1 MRTLLSNSWLA
12 APLGLLLLAAP
23 ARAQSPNACGCY
35 SDAQGACH
43 CTKPSKC
50 GCPDECEPIGCEKK
64 RLAEANREAEKELR
78 RISAR
83 EKDRSAKA
91 AKEMKEK
98 RAKQAAEKREARLK
112 ERKAKAEAKDEVDA
126 MLK

>member
-1 MRTLLSNSWLA
+1 MRTLITKSWLA

-23 ARAQSPNACGCY
+23 ARGQTPNACGCY
-35 SDAQGACH
+35 ADAQGACH
-43 CTKPSKC
+43 CTRPSKC

-64 RLAEANREAEKELR
+64 RLADANREAEKELR

-83 EKDRSAKA
+83 EKERSAKA

-98 RAKQAAEKREARLK
+98 RAKQANEKREARLK
-112 ERKAKAEAKDEVDA
+112 ERKAKAAAKDEVDA

>member
-1 MRTLLSNSWLA
+1 MRTLLSNTWLA
-12 APLGLLLLAAP
+12 APLGLLLLATP
-23 ARAQSPNACGCY
+23 ATAQSPNACGCY
-35 SDAQGACH
+35 ADAQGACH
-43 CTKPSKC
+43 CSRPSKC
-50 GCPDECEPIGCEKK
+50 GCPDECEPMGCEKK
-64 RLAEANREAEKELR
+64 RLTEANREAEKEMK

-83 EKDRSAKA
+83 EKERSAKA

-112 ERKAKAEAKDEVDA
+112 ERKAKATARDEVDQ

>member
-1 MRTLLSNSWLA
+1 MRTLMLKTWLA

-23 ARAQSPNACGCY
+23 ASAQTPNACGCY

-43 CTKPSKC
+43 CTKKSKC

-64 RLAEANREAEKELR
+64 RMADENRQAELELR
-78 RISAR
+78 RITAR
-83 EKDRSAKA
+83 EKERSAKA

-98 RAKQAAEKREARLK
+98 RAKSAREKSEARTK
-112 ERKAKAEAKDEVDA
+112 ERKAKAAAKDEVDA